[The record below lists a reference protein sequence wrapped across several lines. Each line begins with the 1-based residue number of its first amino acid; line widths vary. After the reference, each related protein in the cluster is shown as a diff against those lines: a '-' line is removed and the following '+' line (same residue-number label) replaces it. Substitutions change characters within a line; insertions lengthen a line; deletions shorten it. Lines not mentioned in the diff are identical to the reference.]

1 MIFGLNRT
9 EGIIPLFVYILPEVL
24 VLSFLW
30 AQQFAEILNGVHE
43 MREIELEDI
52 QEAKQRFVRS
62 KFSTYSAPSIRKTS
76 QEDHRFNQRV
86 QERAYSEPD
95 LAPES
100 P

>member
-24 VLSFLW
+24 VLAFLW

-62 KFSTYSAPSIRKTS
+62 QFLRSSAPSIWKTG
-76 QEDHRFNQRV
+76 QEDH
-86 QERAYSEPD
+86 
-95 LAPES
+95 
-100 P
+100 